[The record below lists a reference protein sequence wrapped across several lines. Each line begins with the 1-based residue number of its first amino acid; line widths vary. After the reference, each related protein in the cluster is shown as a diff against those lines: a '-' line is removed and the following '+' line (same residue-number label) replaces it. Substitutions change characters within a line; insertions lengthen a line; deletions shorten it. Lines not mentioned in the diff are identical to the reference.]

1 MKNLL
6 LSKGFFPEALLRPTV
21 NYILQTQLTNGCI
34 PWFQGGKADPWDH
47 IEAAMG
53 LTIGGEIAAAQRAY
67 RWLAREQLSDGSWWA
82 NYSYSDVGGGEAS
95 LPVDRDHRETNFIA
109 YIATGIWHHF
119 LITRDEGFLRELFP
133 YVVRAID
140 FVLRYQAPGGEIYWA
155 VSENGAA
162 KEDALVTASASIYK
176 SLECAILCAESL
188 AIDAS
193 HWRLARTRLGHTLR
207 QCPQNFDR
215 TWASKERFSMDWFYP
230 ILTGV
235 ISGKAAQQRLEKK
248 WSLFVESSIGCRC
261 VSDEPW
267 VTVAESC
274 ELTLALLAADEH
286 ARALTVFSWLHQF
299 MDSDGGYWTGYNF
312 RDKVIWPKE
321 KTTWTAG
328 AILLAAD
335 ALTGYSPAATL
346 FTLHSRLLP
355 DCLDAAYSQGQSQ
368 KLPQEQLLEPL
379 QEKSYQRD

>member
-6 LSKGFFPEALLRPTV
+6 LSKGFFPETLLRPTV

-34 PWFQGGKADPWDH
+34 PWFNGGKADPWDH

-53 LTIGGEIAAAQRAY
+53 LTIGGEIVAAQQAY

-82 NYSYSDVGGGEAS
+82 NYTYASTDSDIHKNTDTTT
-95 LPVDRDHRETNFIA
+95 LVDRDHRETNFIA
-109 YIATGIWHHF
+109 YIATGVWHYF
-119 LITRDEGFLRELFP
+119 LITRDEVFLRELFP
-133 YVVRAID
+133 SVVRAID

-162 KEDALVTASASIYK
+162 KADALITACASIYK

-188 AIDAS
+188 AVDAS
-193 HWRLARTRLGHTLR
+193 HWHLARERLGQTLYQR
-207 QCPQNFDR
+207 PQNFDR

-235 ISGKAAQQRLEKK
+235 ISGKAAQQRIEKK
-248 WSLFVESSIGCRC
+248 WSLFVETNIGCRC

-274 ELTLALLAADEH
+274 ELTLALLAAGEH

-312 RDKVIWPKE
+312 RDQVIWPKE

-328 AILLAAD
+328 AVLLAAD
-335 ALTGYSPAATL
+335 ALTGYSPAAKL
-346 FTLHSRLLP
+346 FTQHDDLAKTR
-355 DCLDAAYSQGQSQ
+355 LDAAQSR
-368 KLPQEQLLEPL
+368 ENW
-379 QEKSYQRD
+379 QRD